1 MTLHEILSIINIAF
15 RFSSILPHLKNLI
28 PEWKMKILT
37 KVILVLMALQVS
49 FALEVSPRDVRAH
62 VIESFRPF
70 HEAHIVINTE
80 REDIIISKEVICS
93 NFLFECSDKS
103 EYEVLQGFVDVIN
116 SIRDRAYKAWSDM
129 TIDKRCFASKS
140 YEKQSIFNCIK

>member
-1 MTLHEILSIINIAF
+1 
-15 RFSSILPHLKNLI
+15 
-28 PEWKMKILT
+28 MKILI
-37 KVILVLMALQVS
+37 KLILVAMAIQAS

-80 REDIIISKEVICS
+80 REDIIISKEVICE
-93 NFLFECSDKS
+93 NFFFECSDKS
-103 EYEVLQGFVDVIN
+103 EYEVLEGFVEVIN

-129 TIDKRCFASKS
+129 TIDKRCFASRS
-140 YEKQSIFNCIK
+140 FQKQSIFSCIK